1 MDQEFPPILE
11 FSKVNKVFR
20 GKNGVEKQALKD
32 LSLCLSAGM
41 VVGLLGQNGAGKST
55 LMRCALGILSPDSGD
70 IRTLGETPEQLSSAA
85 KERLGYVPQQ
95 PFGYEGF
102 TVERALDLHRSF
114 YPHWDMQLE
123 QDWLA
128 RFELDVSQQ
137 VQRLSVGQRQSLAL
151 IMAMAYR
158 PELLILD
165 EPSAGLDP
173 QERAQLHNVLCE
185 ISRDRLVL
193 LSSHIVDDIEQL
205 CPNVAIL
212 LQGQIVLQGDTQDLI
227 TPLTGQ
233 IWQAYGAAVALS
245 PQAQLLQRSYQ
256 RGIPLLR
263 VFAPQSPG
271 TDFQPVAAT
280 LQDRYF
286 LALAQTHA
294 LPQVECAL

>member
-165 EPSAGLDP
+165 EPVASLDP
-173 QERAQLHNVLCE
+173 IVRRKFMVDLFDLALESGSAVLF
-185 ISRDRLVL
+185 
-193 LSSHIVDDIEQL
+193 SSHITSDLERVASHVALIKQGELVLFKEIDALREEVRLLKLAAGTELPEQVRILSRDGDSVLVDRGAVDLNLPGVQRSEALNLEQL
-205 CPNVAIL
+205 
-212 LQGQIVLQGDTQDLI
+212 
-227 TPLTGQ
+227 
-233 IWQAYGAAVALS
+233 
-245 PQAQLLQRSYQ
+245 
-256 RGIPLLR
+256 
-263 VFAPQSPG
+263 F
-271 TDFQPVAAT
+271 
-280 LQDRYF
+280 
-286 LALAQTHA
+286 
-294 LPQVECAL
+294 VELHK

>member
-158 PELLILD
+158 PELLLLD
-165 EPSAGLDP
+165 EPVASLDP
-173 QERAQLHNVLCE
+173 IVRRKFMVDLFDLALESGSAVLF
-185 ISRDRLVL
+185 
-193 LSSHIVDDIEQL
+193 SSHITSDLERVASHVALIKQGELVLFKEIDALREEVRLLKLAAGTELPEQVRILSRDGNSVLVDSGAIDLNLPGVQRSEALNLEQL
-205 CPNVAIL
+205 
-212 LQGQIVLQGDTQDLI
+212 
-227 TPLTGQ
+227 
-233 IWQAYGAAVALS
+233 
-245 PQAQLLQRSYQ
+245 
-256 RGIPLLR
+256 
-263 VFAPQSPG
+263 F
-271 TDFQPVAAT
+271 
-280 LQDRYF
+280 
-286 LALAQTHA
+286 
-294 LPQVECAL
+294 VELHK

>member
-55 LMRCALGILSPDSGD
+55 LMRCALGILSPDSGE

-165 EPSAGLDP
+165 EPVASLDP
-173 QERAQLHNVLCE
+173 IVRRKFMVDLFDLALESGSAVLF
-185 ISRDRLVL
+185 
-193 LSSHIVDDIEQL
+193 SSHITSDLERVASHVALIKQGELVLFKEIDALREEVRLLKLAVGTELPEQVRILSRDGDSVLVDRGAIDLNLPGVQRSEALNLEQL
-205 CPNVAIL
+205 
-212 LQGQIVLQGDTQDLI
+212 
-227 TPLTGQ
+227 
-233 IWQAYGAAVALS
+233 
-245 PQAQLLQRSYQ
+245 
-256 RGIPLLR
+256 
-263 VFAPQSPG
+263 F
-271 TDFQPVAAT
+271 
-280 LQDRYF
+280 
-286 LALAQTHA
+286 
-294 LPQVECAL
+294 VELHK

>member
-128 RFELDVSQQ
+128 RFELDVTQQ

-165 EPSAGLDP
+165 EPVASLDP
-173 QERAQLHNVLCE
+173 IVRRKFMVDLFDLALESGSAVLF
-185 ISRDRLVL
+185 
-193 LSSHIVDDIEQL
+193 SSHITSDLERVASHVALIKQGELVLFKEIDALREEVRLLKLAVGTELPEQVRILSRDGDSVLVDRGAVDLNLPGVQRSEALNLEQL
-205 CPNVAIL
+205 
-212 LQGQIVLQGDTQDLI
+212 
-227 TPLTGQ
+227 
-233 IWQAYGAAVALS
+233 
-245 PQAQLLQRSYQ
+245 
-256 RGIPLLR
+256 
-263 VFAPQSPG
+263 F
-271 TDFQPVAAT
+271 
-280 LQDRYF
+280 
-286 LALAQTHA
+286 
-294 LPQVECAL
+294 VELHK

>member
-55 LMRCALGILSPDSGD
+55 LMRCALGILSLDSGD

-165 EPSAGLDP
+165 EPVASLDP
-173 QERAQLHNVLCE
+173 IVRRKFMVDLFDLALESGSAVLF
-185 ISRDRLVL
+185 
-193 LSSHIVDDIEQL
+193 SSHITSDLERVASHVALIKQGELVLFKEIDALREEVRLLKLAAGTELPEQVRILSRDGNSVLVDSGAIDLNLPGVQRSEALNLEQL
-205 CPNVAIL
+205 
-212 LQGQIVLQGDTQDLI
+212 
-227 TPLTGQ
+227 
-233 IWQAYGAAVALS
+233 
-245 PQAQLLQRSYQ
+245 
-256 RGIPLLR
+256 
-263 VFAPQSPG
+263 F
-271 TDFQPVAAT
+271 
-280 LQDRYF
+280 
-286 LALAQTHA
+286 
-294 LPQVECAL
+294 VELHK

>member
-165 EPSAGLDP
+165 EPVASLDP
-173 QERAQLHNVLCE
+173 IVRRKFMVDLFDLALESGSAVLF
-185 ISRDRLVL
+185 
-193 LSSHIVDDIEQL
+193 SSHITSDLERVASHVALIKQGELVLFKEIDALREGVRLLKLAAGTELPEQVRILSRDGDSVLVDSGAIDLNLPGVQRSEALNLEQL
-205 CPNVAIL
+205 
-212 LQGQIVLQGDTQDLI
+212 
-227 TPLTGQ
+227 
-233 IWQAYGAAVALS
+233 
-245 PQAQLLQRSYQ
+245 
-256 RGIPLLR
+256 
-263 VFAPQSPG
+263 F
-271 TDFQPVAAT
+271 
-280 LQDRYF
+280 
-286 LALAQTHA
+286 
-294 LPQVECAL
+294 VELHK

>member
-20 GKNGVEKQALKD
+20 GKNGVEKPALKD
-32 LSLCLSAGM
+32 LSLRLSAGM

-123 QDWLA
+123 QDWLT

-137 VQRLSVGQRQSLAL
+137 IQRLSVGQRQSLAL

-165 EPSAGLDP
+165 EPVASLDP
-173 QERAQLHNVLCE
+173 IVRRKFMVDLFDLALESGSAVLF
-185 ISRDRLVL
+185 
-193 LSSHIVDDIEQL
+193 SSHITSDLERVASHVALIKQGELVLFKEIDALREEVRLLKLAAGAELPEQVRILSRDGDSVLVDRGEVDLNLPGVLRSEALNLEQL
-205 CPNVAIL
+205 
-212 LQGQIVLQGDTQDLI
+212 
-227 TPLTGQ
+227 
-233 IWQAYGAAVALS
+233 
-245 PQAQLLQRSYQ
+245 
-256 RGIPLLR
+256 
-263 VFAPQSPG
+263 F
-271 TDFQPVAAT
+271 
-280 LQDRYF
+280 
-286 LALAQTHA
+286 
-294 LPQVECAL
+294 VELHK

>member
-128 RFELDVSQQ
+128 RFELDVTQQ

-165 EPSAGLDP
+165 EPVASLDP
-173 QERAQLHNVLCE
+173 IVRRKFMVDLFDLALESGSAVLF
-185 ISRDRLVL
+185 
-193 LSSHIVDDIEQL
+193 SSHITSDLERVASHVALIKQGELVLFKEIDALREEVRLLKLAAGTELPEQVRILSRDGNSVLVDSGAIDLNLPGVQRSEALNLEQL
-205 CPNVAIL
+205 
-212 LQGQIVLQGDTQDLI
+212 
-227 TPLTGQ
+227 
-233 IWQAYGAAVALS
+233 
-245 PQAQLLQRSYQ
+245 
-256 RGIPLLR
+256 
-263 VFAPQSPG
+263 F
-271 TDFQPVAAT
+271 
-280 LQDRYF
+280 
-286 LALAQTHA
+286 
-294 LPQVECAL
+294 VELHK

>member
-55 LMRCALGILSPDSGD
+55 LMRCALGILSPDSGE

-165 EPSAGLDP
+165 EPVASLDP
-173 QERAQLHNVLCE
+173 IVRRKFMVDLFDLALESGSAVLF
-185 ISRDRLVL
+185 
-193 LSSHIVDDIEQL
+193 SSHITSDLERVASHVALIKQGELVLFKEIDALREGVRLLKLAAGTELPEQVRILSRDGDSVLVDSGAIDLNLPGVQRSEALNLEQL
-205 CPNVAIL
+205 
-212 LQGQIVLQGDTQDLI
+212 
-227 TPLTGQ
+227 
-233 IWQAYGAAVALS
+233 
-245 PQAQLLQRSYQ
+245 
-256 RGIPLLR
+256 
-263 VFAPQSPG
+263 F
-271 TDFQPVAAT
+271 
-280 LQDRYF
+280 
-286 LALAQTHA
+286 
-294 LPQVECAL
+294 VELHK

>member
-165 EPSAGLDP
+165 EPVASLDP
-173 QERAQLHNVLCE
+173 IVRRKFMVDLFDLALESGSAVLF
-185 ISRDRLVL
+185 
-193 LSSHIVDDIEQL
+193 SSHITSDLERVASHVALIKQGELVLFKEIDALREEVRLLKLAVGTELPEQVRILSRDGDSVLVDSGAVDLNLPGVQRSEALNLEQL
-205 CPNVAIL
+205 
-212 LQGQIVLQGDTQDLI
+212 
-227 TPLTGQ
+227 
-233 IWQAYGAAVALS
+233 
-245 PQAQLLQRSYQ
+245 
-256 RGIPLLR
+256 
-263 VFAPQSPG
+263 F
-271 TDFQPVAAT
+271 
-280 LQDRYF
+280 
-286 LALAQTHA
+286 
-294 LPQVECAL
+294 VELHK

>member
-128 RFELDVSQQ
+128 RFELDVTQQ

-165 EPSAGLDP
+165 EPVASLDP
-173 QERAQLHNVLCE
+173 IVRRKFMVDLFDLALESGSAVLF
-185 ISRDRLVL
+185 
-193 LSSHIVDDIEQL
+193 SSHITSDLERVASHVALIKQGELVLFKEIDALREEVRLLKLAVGTELPEQVRILSRDGNSVLVDSGAIDLNLPGVQRSEALNLEQL
-205 CPNVAIL
+205 
-212 LQGQIVLQGDTQDLI
+212 
-227 TPLTGQ
+227 
-233 IWQAYGAAVALS
+233 
-245 PQAQLLQRSYQ
+245 
-256 RGIPLLR
+256 
-263 VFAPQSPG
+263 F
-271 TDFQPVAAT
+271 
-280 LQDRYF
+280 
-286 LALAQTHA
+286 
-294 LPQVECAL
+294 VELHK

>member
-165 EPSAGLDP
+165 EPVASLDP
-173 QERAQLHNVLCE
+173 IVRRKFMVDLFDLALESGSAVLF
-185 ISRDRLVL
+185 
-193 LSSHIVDDIEQL
+193 SSHITSDLERVASHVALIKQGELVLFKEIDALREEVRLLKLAAGTELPEQVRILSRDGDSVLVDRGAIDLNLPGVQRSEALNLEQL
-205 CPNVAIL
+205 
-212 LQGQIVLQGDTQDLI
+212 
-227 TPLTGQ
+227 
-233 IWQAYGAAVALS
+233 
-245 PQAQLLQRSYQ
+245 
-256 RGIPLLR
+256 
-263 VFAPQSPG
+263 F
-271 TDFQPVAAT
+271 
-280 LQDRYF
+280 
-286 LALAQTHA
+286 
-294 LPQVECAL
+294 VELHK